1 MIPEIGQFSLII
13 AFFLSLTMAIYP
25 IVGSLLNKKELLL
38 YARPMAIGQ
47 FFFIMISFF
56 SLAISFL
63 LSDFTVSYVTYN
75 SNTSLPFFYKFSAIW
90 GGHEGSLLL
99 WLTILSV
106 WTLLV
111 SLFTK
116 KLPERYISLVLGVLG
131 IISSSLLIFTLL
143 TSNPFERLLLP
154 VSDGND
160 LNPLLQD
167 PAMVMHPPILYIGYV
182 GFSVPFAF
190 AVAALLDG
198 KLEKGWASWMTPWTV
213 ASWVFLTLGITLG
226 SWWAY
231 YELGWGGWWFWDPV
245 ENASFMPWLAG
256 TALIHSLQVTKTR
269 GLFKSWTI
277 LLAILAFSLSL
288 LGTFLVRS
296 GILIS
301 VHAFA
306 TDPQRGIFILALLS
320 LISGGALF
328 LYAFRART
336 IKDEGSFDLVSRES
350 FLLINNILLIVSVL
364 VILIG
369 TLYPLFLDA
378 LGMGKI
384 SVGPPY
390 FNLVFIIPMIPLSL
404 FLGIGMHASWK
415 KTSLSKLINK
425 LSLLV
430 LLSIIFGYLILD
442 FTFGVSN
449 FLTLIGFILGLWIIL
464 SSISKPAEY
473 IFSNKLKISNFTN
486 KLWGMTVS
494 HFGMGIFIIGVTI
507 TSTYSIETDRSARV
521 GDSWDVGIYSFT
533 FDDLRSVS
541 GPNYEAQEAAI
552 SVFNGNNLITQLLP
566 QKRIYS
572 VQQSPMTEAD
582 IDNRLARD
590 IFVALGEP
598 LGDGSWSLRVQIKP
612 LIRFIWLGAIIMA
625 LGGLISI
632 SRSLSESVR
641 NKYD

>member
-1 MIPEIGQFSLII
+1 MIPELGQFSLII
-13 AFFLSLTMAIYP
+13 AFFLSLIMATYP
-25 IVGSLLNKKELLL
+25 IAGSLLEKKALLL
-38 YARPMAIGQ
+38 YSRPMAIGQ
-47 FFFIMISFF
+47 FFFIMVSFL
-56 SLAISFL
+56 SLATSFL
-63 LSDFTVSYVTYN
+63 TNDFTVLYVTSN
-75 SNTSLPFFYKFSAIW
+75 SNTSLPFFYKFAAIW

-99 WLTILSV
+99 WITILSV
-106 WTLLV
+106 WTLMV

-116 KLPERYISLVLGVLG
+116 KLPERYLCLVLGVLG
-131 IISSSLLIFTLL
+131 IIISSLLIFTLL
-143 TSNPFERLLLP
+143 TSNPFERLLIP
-154 VSDGND
+154 VSNGND

-190 AVAALLDG
+190 AVAALLGG
-198 KLEKGWASWMTPWTV
+198 KFEKDWARWMTPWTV

-256 TALIHSLQVTKTR
+256 TALIHSLQVTRSR

-306 TDPQRGIFILALLS
+306 SDPSRGIFILVLLS

-328 LYAFRART
+328 LYAFRARV
-336 IKDEGSFDLVSRES
+336 IQDDGSFNLVSRES
-350 FLLINNILLIVSVL
+350 FLLINNILLIISVF
-364 VILIG
+364 VILLG

-390 FNLVFIIPMIPLSL
+390 FNLVFIIPMIPLSI
-404 FLGIGMHASWK
+404 FLGIGMHTVWK
-415 KTSLSKLINK
+415 KTSIIKLINK
-425 LSLLV
+425 LSFV
-430 LLSIIFGYLILD
+430 AISSVIFGYLILE
-442 FTFGVSN
+442 FTFGVAS
-449 FLTLIGFILGLWIIL
+449 FLSLVGFIVGLWVIL
-464 SSISKPAEY
+464 SSLLKPVEY
-473 IFSNKLKISNFTN
+473 LFDDSLRISNFTN
-486 KLWGMTVS
+486 KLLGMTIS
-494 HFGMGIFIIGVTI
+494 HLGMGVFIIGVTI
-507 TSTYSIETDRSARV
+507 TSTYNIEVDRSARV
-521 GDSWDVGIYSFT
+521 GDSWEVGNYSFT
-533 FDDLRSVS
+533 FDDLRQVD
-541 GPNYEAQEAAI
+541 GPNYQAQEASI
-552 SVFNGNNLITQLLP
+552 SVFENNKFLTQLLP

-572 VQQSPMTEAD
+572 VQQNPMTEAS
-582 IDNRLARD
+582 IDNRLSRD

-598 LGDGSWSLRVQIKP
+598 LGDGSWSLRIQIKP

-625 LGGLISI
+625 LGGLVSI
-632 SRSLSESVR
+632 SRSLFKN
-641 NKYD
+641 NKVTYD

>member
-1 MIPEIGQFSLII
+1 MIPELGQFSLII
-13 AFFLSLTMAIYP
+13 AFFLSLIMATYP
-25 IVGSLLNKKELLL
+25 IAGSLLEKKSLLL
-38 YARPMAIGQ
+38 YSRPMAIGQ
-47 FFFIMISFF
+47 FFFIMVSFF

-63 LSDFTVSYVTYN
+63 MNDFTVLYVTSN
-75 SNTSLPFFYKFSAIW
+75 SNTSLPFFYKFAAIW

-99 WLTILSV
+99 WISILSI
-106 WTLLV
+106 WTLMV

-116 KLPERYISLVLGVLG
+116 KLPDRYVSLVLGVLG
-131 IISSSLLIFTLL
+131 VISSSLLIFTLL
-143 TSNPFERLLLP
+143 TSNPFERLLIP
-154 VSDGND
+154 VSNGND

-198 KLEKGWASWMTPWTV
+198 KFEKDWARWMTPWTV

-256 TALIHSLQVTKTR
+256 TALIHSLQVTRSR

-306 TDPQRGIFILALLS
+306 SDPSRGIFILALLS

-328 LYAFRART
+328 LYAFRARF
-336 IKDEGSFDLVSRES
+336 IKDDGGFNLISRES
-350 FLLINNILLIVSVL
+350 FLLINNILLIISVF
-364 VILIG
+364 VILLG

-378 LGMGKI
+378 LGVGKI

-390 FNLVFIIPMIPLSL
+390 FNLVFIIPMIPLSV
-404 FLGIGMHASWK
+404 FLGIGMHTAWK
-415 KTSLSKLINK
+415 NTSAIKLMNK
-425 LSLLV
+425 LSLV
-430 LLSIIFGYLILD
+430 ALSSVIFGYLILE
-442 FTFGVSN
+442 FTFGVES
-449 FLTLIGFILGLWIIL
+449 LLSLVGFILGIWVIL
-464 SSISKPAEY
+464 SSLLKPAEY
-473 IFSNKLKISNFTN
+473 LLNDGLRISNFTN

-494 HFGMGIFIIGVTI
+494 HFGMGIFIVGVTI
-507 TSTYSIETDRSARV
+507 TSTYNIEEDRSARV
-521 GDSWDVGIYSFT
+521 GDTWEVGNYSFT
-533 FDDLRSVS
+533 FDDLRQVD
-541 GPNYEAQEAAI
+541 GPNYQAQEASI
-552 SVFNGNNLITQLLP
+552 SVFENNKLLTQLLP

-572 VQQSPMTEAD
+572 VQQNPMTEAA
-582 IDNRLARD
+582 IDNRLSRD

-598 LGDGSWSLRVQIKP
+598 LGNGSWSLRIQVKP

-632 SRSLSESVR
+632 SKGLFKS
-641 NKYD
+641 NKIAYD

>member
-1 MIPEIGQFSLII
+1 MIPELGQFSLII
-13 AFFLSLTMAIYP
+13 AFFLSLIMATYP
-25 IVGSLLNKKELLL
+25 IAGSLLEKKSLLL
-38 YARPMAIGQ
+38 YSRPMAIGQ
-47 FFFIMISFF
+47 FFFIMVSFF

-63 LSDFTVSYVTYN
+63 MNDFTVLYVTSN
-75 SNTSLPFFYKFSAIW
+75 SNTSLPFFYKFAAIW

-99 WLTILSV
+99 WISILSI
-106 WTLLV
+106 WTLMV

-116 KLPERYISLVLGVLG
+116 KLPERYVSLVLGVLG
-131 IISSSLLIFTLL
+131 VISSSLLIFTLL
-143 TSNPFERLLLP
+143 TSNPFERLLIP
-154 VSDGND
+154 VSNGND

-198 KLEKGWASWMTPWTV
+198 KFEKDWARWMTPWTV

-256 TALIHSLQVTKTR
+256 TALIHSLQVTRSR

-306 TDPQRGIFILALLS
+306 SDPSRGIFILALLS

-328 LYAFRART
+328 LYAFRARF
-336 IKDEGSFDLVSRES
+336 IKDDGGFNLISRES
-350 FLLINNILLIVSVL
+350 FLLINNILLIISVF
-364 VILIG
+364 VILLG

-378 LGMGKI
+378 LGVGKI

-390 FNLVFIIPMIPLSL
+390 FNLVFIIPMIPLSV
-404 FLGIGMHASWK
+404 FLGIGMHTAWK
-415 KTSLSKLINK
+415 NTSAIKLMNK
-425 LSLLV
+425 LSLV
-430 LLSIIFGYLILD
+430 ALSSVIFGYLILE
-442 FTFGVSN
+442 FTFGVES
-449 FLTLIGFILGLWIIL
+449 LLSLVGFILGIWVIL
-464 SSISKPAEY
+464 SSLLKPAEY
-473 IFSNKLKISNFTN
+473 LLNDGLRISNFTN

-494 HFGMGIFIIGVTI
+494 HFGMGIFIVGVTI
-507 TSTYSIETDRSARV
+507 TSTYNIEEDRSARV
-521 GDSWDVGIYSFT
+521 GDTWEVGNYSFT
-533 FDDLRSVS
+533 FDDLRQVD
-541 GPNYEAQEAAI
+541 GPNYQAQEASI
-552 SVFNGNNLITQLLP
+552 SVFENNKLLTQLLP

-572 VQQSPMTEAD
+572 VQQNPMTEAA
-582 IDNRLARD
+582 IDNRLSRD

-598 LGDGSWSLRVQIKP
+598 LGNGSWSLRIQVKP

-632 SRSLSESVR
+632 SKGLFKS
-641 NKYD
+641 NKIAYD